1 MAMGVKVSAFILNSI
16 FTPCHALREVWR
28 SMKLRLYHA
37 QYPDDVQLAIMCP
50 RRESNPHL
58 RFRKPPFYPL
68 NYGDEIAIAARG
80 KAAEILCDG
89 KSERQVVS
97 VLRGYTNVMNRFAPR
112 KARYADPYNF

>member
-1 MAMGVKVSAFILNSI
+1 
-16 FTPCHALREVWR
+16 
-28 SMKLRLYHA
+28 
-37 QYPDDVQLAIMCP
+37 
-50 RRESNPHL
+50 
-58 RFRKPPFYPL
+58 L